1 MLLWSHTPRRP
12 LDLGLSELLKLYQQT
27 HEKHKYELCQWKYF
41 FFSKQQLFIEILSWR
56 PFEFGCAN
64 QPRSNW
70 IETLW
75 IFWPRY
81 NCKNNILICPT
92 LEFWMKDRRLFM
104 MADLRDQASALV
116 MNGLCWAQSISGGES
131 ENAIPQR
138 EMIHS
143 VKPRFLECQPLQS
156 SHINNKKIGRYEWTS
171 EVLSSYTVPPV
182 FYWSFLRKK
191 QADTTSAKFATK
203 WEIIFFEIESCH
215 FQQFVSFEP
224 RKLCKEQL
232 TRLSNKVSCFREK

>member
-1 MLLWSHTPRRP
+1 MEPHAPSTARS
-12 LDLGLSELLKLYQQT
+12 GLIWTIEVVSTNSWETQIWTLSMKI
-27 HEKHKYELCQWKYF
+27 F

-131 ENAIPQR
+131 ENAIPQL

-156 SHINNKKIGRYEWTS
+156 SHINNKKNR
-171 EVLSSYTVPPV
+171 
-182 FYWSFLRKK
+182 
-191 QADTTSAKFATK
+191 
-203 WEIIFFEIESCH
+203 
-215 FQQFVSFEP
+215 
-224 RKLCKEQL
+224 
-232 TRLSNKVSCFREK
+232 